1 MYKHLSSEIRT
12 KTFFKEIY
20 SLLDQL
26 KSEHDISLVL
36 QKILT
41 HTSDY
46 LDIRNSNIY
55 MSSKD
60 RMVSIASV
68 NENNDIEIKIS
79 KNESEKLV
87 SNYFVIDEESL
98 SFYPSLLELNSS
110 YSRVQILSC
119 LSYDNNLLGIMT
131 YGHKISSNYETD
143 DKLIISLISNMISK
157 IIFYSENYI
166 DISNKPADEVYLK
179 TIVDTLSGL
188 YIKSYTEQRMTEM
201 IKESIRYKKADSF
214 CLVKI
219 EMFHELREKYGQ
231 ATVNEIINKA
241 GNAIKNFIRNDVD
254 LAGKYT
260 EDSFLILLPSTQ
272 IKGAIIFSEKLKS
285 FLKRAK
291 PDNHKDME
299 LFFSI
304 GITSIEPQ
312 DKNKDSIFNKILD
325 ALDFSLK
332 KGGNRVS
339 YHYNNELVENLSDLK
354 KLMECQQIY

>member
-55 MSSKD
+55 MYSKD

-157 IIFYSENYI
+157 IIFI
-166 DISNKPADEVYLK
+166 LK
-179 TIVDTLSGL
+179 TILIYQINL
-188 YIKSYTEQRMTEM
+188 LMKYI
-201 IKESIRYKKADSF
+201 
-214 CLVKI
+214 
-219 EMFHELREKYGQ
+219 
-231 ATVNEIINKA
+231 
-241 GNAIKNFIRNDVD
+241 
-254 LAGKYT
+254 
-260 EDSFLILLPSTQ
+260 
-272 IKGAIIFSEKLKS
+272 
-285 FLKRAK
+285 
-291 PDNHKDME
+291 
-299 LFFSI
+299 
-304 GITSIEPQ
+304 
-312 DKNKDSIFNKILD
+312 
-325 ALDFSLK
+325 
-332 KGGNRVS
+332 
-339 YHYNNELVENLSDLK
+339 
-354 KLMECQQIY
+354 